1 MRADLA
7 RRGEGRRVECPR
19 AVDVRGRIE
28 VFSLRS
34 IFGMGGE
41 ASATT
46 GLAVDLTSRCKPFV
60 TGKCPEHEA
69 ARLFR

>member
-1 MRADLA
+1 MRVDLA
-7 RRGEGRRVECPR
+7 RRGEGRRVECPK
-19 AVDVRGRIE
+19 AVDGRGRVE

-34 IFGMGGE
+34 VFETGGE
-41 ASATT
+41 AGATT